1 MTQGVQKTKYKWLH
15 KNSKEYIYKGN
26 PSHVYCN
33 MYTEHG
39 CFAVAVAASRMVAQ
53 SLYCCQQRAACS
65 NYVAWVE
72 YVEVI
77 PHIIVEPADNI
88 YLMVSC
94 LQAWNVACTSFKVN
108 PTVLSYVLSEIM

>member
-1 MTQGVQKTKYKWLH
+1 
-15 KNSKEYIYKGN
+15 
-26 PSHVYCN
+26 
-33 MYTEHG
+33 
-39 CFAVAVAASRMVAQ
+39 
-53 SLYCCQQRAACS
+53 
-65 NYVAWVE
+65 VE